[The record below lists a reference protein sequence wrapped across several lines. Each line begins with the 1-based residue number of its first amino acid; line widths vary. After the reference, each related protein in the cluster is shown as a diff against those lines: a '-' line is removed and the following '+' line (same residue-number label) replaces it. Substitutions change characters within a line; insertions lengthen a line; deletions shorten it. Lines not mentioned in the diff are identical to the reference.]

1 MDSVFGKWEKRRC
14 STHSKIVKLGSA
26 LQFIDPL
33 LQKQLW
39 KCWTHSETWWEET
52 PTQVTISTPS
62 SHTLKNEGIFLT
74 KLILHRRLWET
85 HVFFKKLRKIK
96 STLSFSGKMQI
107 LAPWWKTCKLEFYFW
122 GEEKHFSFSSLLNFC
137 SYLFWDMRWFF
148 VTKRWFRAFARPM
161 FYGFPGNFLQQSHKI
176 VKAVRISASLLLCI
190 RFLS

>member
-1 MDSVFGKWEKRRC
+1 MLDSLWNVMRRDPDSGYNFHPLKPHIEKR
-14 STHSKIVKLGSA
+14 G
-26 LQFIDPL
+26 
-33 LQKQLW
+33 
-39 KCWTHSETWWEET
+39 
-52 PTQVTISTPS
+52 
-62 SHTLKNEGIFLT
+62 NFLT
-74 KLILHRRLWET
+74 KLILHRGLWET

-96 STLSFSGKMQI
+96 STLSFSWEMQI